1 MKGWSAFTKNGD
13 DDKKVKSTISDRKA
27 KKINVENV
35 SAVQEKDGKKFVV
48 EVGDNEYYDPSEKD
62 GIGGK
67 SGKWEGNYNDTNN
80 RRDTMVVNNRYKV
93 GDLIDETEWEK
104 GKAFKKNKKKSALK
118 YTPQSQR
125 GKVDSDKVYEVDREG
140 GKKSGWKYKVKDG
153 KWHASDNKRTGGKY
167 VSIEDNEKFKSS
179 VDKMNKL
186 HPDAKGDK
194 WSRKKKKRSEM
205 FADSYTPQSKK
216 KTEKSPM
223 TLIELEQTG
232 EYQDSDPRRRD
243 LMKERVGISNDS
255 QKVMNDP
262 SIDPKRKKLILKS
275 LEKADIEIQNQMQK

>member
-1 MKGWSAFTKNGD
+1 MKGFDPGEGTGLNKAATGVGKLFTKAKAKVKNYIT
-13 DDKKVKSTISDRKA
+13 DKKLEGFEKHRSNKLNEKYVPASKKS
-27 KKINVENV
+27 
-35 SAVQEKDGKKFVV
+35 
-48 EVGDNEYYDPSEKD
+48 
-62 GIGGK
+62 K
-67 SGKWEGNYNDTNN
+67 SP
-80 RRDTMVVNNRYKV
+80 
-93 GDLIDETEWEK
+93 L
-104 GKAFKKNKKKSALK
+104 KKNKKGSALK

-140 GKKSGWKYKVKDG
+140 GKKSGWKYKIKDG
-153 KWHASDNKRTGGKY
+153 KWHASDDKRTGGKY
-167 VSIEDNEKFKSS
+167 VSIEDDKKFKSS
-179 VDKMNKL
+179 VEKMDKL

-205 FADSYTPQSKK
+205 FADAYTPQSQK

-223 TLIELEQTG
+223 TLIELEQTK

-243 LMKERVGISNDS
+243 LMKERIGISNDS